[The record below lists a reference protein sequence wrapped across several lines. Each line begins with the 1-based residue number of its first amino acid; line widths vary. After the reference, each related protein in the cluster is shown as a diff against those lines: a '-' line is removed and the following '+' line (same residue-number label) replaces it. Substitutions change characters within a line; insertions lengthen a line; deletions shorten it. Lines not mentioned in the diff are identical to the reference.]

1 MEELTKL
8 CVNCIEEWKKENGN
22 KPLDIIWGD
31 YANHCY
37 QYGGAEIQYRY
48 NELFADEENHQDE
61 LTQLER
67 ELLIANVG
75 EKEGNRIYIGR
86 RIAELRAEQGLTQ
99 MELANKCG
107 LSQTHITRAENGM
120 HSIQIDTIVTIIS
133 ALGRR
138 IDLC

>member
-8 CVNCIEEWKKENGN
+8 CVNCIEEWKKEHGN

-31 YANHCY
+31 YTIHCY
-37 QYGGAEIQYRY
+37 QYGGEEIKNLY
-48 NELFADEENHQDE
+48 NALFADEENHQDE

-86 RIAELRAEQGLTQ
+86 RIAALRVEQGLTQ

-120 HSIQIDTIVTIIS
+120 HSIRLDTIAAIVS

-138 IDLC
+138 IEIC